1 MNRAMRIIAGTAGR
15 LKIRVPKGVVR
26 PSTDFVRQAMFSIL
40 GEVVVGAKAL
50 DLFAG
55 SGAIGL
61 EALSRGAASCQFVDE
76 SRHSVVAIEA
86 NLKAARLEGGR
97 AVKAD
102 ATAWLAR
109 ERGSYDLVFAD
120 PPYARA
126 GEPDFITAMLSG
138 PDLRRVVAEA
148 GWFVAEGPAEQDA
161 PVAEGWELRD
171 RRTYSGTAILLYA
184 PKPAG

>member
-1 MNRAMRIIAGTAGR
+1 VRIISGKAGR

-40 GEVVVGAKAL
+40 GEAVVGAKVL

-61 EALSRGAASCQFVDE
+61 EALSRGGASCRFVDE
-76 SRHSVVAIEA
+76 SRHCVAAIQE
-86 NLKAARLEGGR
+86 NLNKSRLEGGR
-97 AVKAD
+97 ATRAD
-102 ATAWLAR
+102 VLAWLAR

-126 GEPDFITAMLSG
+126 GEPDFVTAMLEG
-138 PDLRRVVAEA
+138 PDLRRIVAED
-148 GWFVAEGPAEQDA
+148 GWFIAEGPGEQAA
-161 PVAEGWELRD
+161 PGAEGWELRD
-171 RRTYSGTAILLYA
+171 NRTYSGTAIWLYA
-184 PKPAG
+184 LCGG